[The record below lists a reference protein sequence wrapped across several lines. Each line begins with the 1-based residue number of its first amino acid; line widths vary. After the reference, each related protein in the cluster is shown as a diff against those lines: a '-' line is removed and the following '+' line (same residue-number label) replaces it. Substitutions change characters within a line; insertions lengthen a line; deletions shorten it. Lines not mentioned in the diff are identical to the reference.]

1 MGTAAVTTMTAQPPV
16 VEMKAIL
23 EICAL
28 LLWAD
33 DLLLREHKATCA
45 LTPSVQG
52 KRSGMAPEYKAKED
66 VQSLP
71 KTGTGP
77 GRKRISFKETWRL
90 SHQA

>member
-1 MGTAAVTTMTAQPPV
+1 MTTTMTAQPPV
-16 VEMKAIL
+16 VEMTAIL

-45 LTPSVQG
+45 LAPSVQG
-52 KRSGMAPEYKAKED
+52 KRRRGMAPEYKAKED
-66 VQSLP
+66 VHSLP

-77 GRKRISFKETWRL
+77 GRKRIGFKETWRL